1 MSMKKRGTDH
11 LIASDRKSGKAVY
24 GAEKKKI
31 GSIKRVMVDRKS
43 GEIAHAVLGFGGFLG
58 FGDDHHMVPWNLL
71 RYDADLGV
79 YSSDISGSRLKGRPK
94 HGTETI
100 FDRNARYAVLDKYDN
115 EWVMYP
121 G

>member
-1 MSMKKRGTDH
+1 MSVKRRTSR
-11 LIASDRKSGKAVY
+11 LIASNRKSGKAVY

-31 GSIKRVMVDRKS
+31 GSIKRVMIDKKS

-58 FGDDHHMVPWNLL
+58 IGDDHYTVPWNLL

-79 YSSDISGSRLKGRPK
+79 YSSDISGSRLKGGPK

-100 FDRNARYAVLDKYDN
+100 FDWNARYAELDGYHN
-115 EWVMYP
+115 EVVIRP